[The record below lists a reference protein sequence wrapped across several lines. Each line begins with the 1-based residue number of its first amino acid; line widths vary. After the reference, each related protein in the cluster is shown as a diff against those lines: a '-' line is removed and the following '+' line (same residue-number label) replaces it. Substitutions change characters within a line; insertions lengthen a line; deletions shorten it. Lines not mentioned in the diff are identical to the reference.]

1 MVRFP
6 ISDLDPLR
14 YTVQNGN
21 EPRQDGTD
29 TVQTGEQVRSEESP
43 SSLEQQQQEAAEG
56 AVENDL
62 RNSPE
67 ANDGEDPT
75 TSKEAA
81 TAVNAEGNSHKDL
94 MEVLHRREGHVYN
107 LFAIAVSTI

>member
-43 SSLEQQQQEAAEG
+43 SSLEQQQEPAEG

-62 RNSPE
+62 CNSPE
-67 ANDGEDPT
+67 ANDGEDAP

-94 MEVLHRREGHVYN
+94 MEVLHRREGHIYN